1 MGAPRKIPS
10 SHTPKVP
17 PMPFTDLQAR
27 KAKPKEKDYK
37 LSVERGMY
45 LLIKSS
51 GSKYWRMKYRI
62 QGKEKTLSFGV
73 YPEVTLSE
81 AMERLDN
88 ARRQMRDDLDPGMEI
103 KKNKLRQSSEVE
115 NTFEKVARLWIE
127 MKSQKW
133 RPRHA
138 ERVVRSLEADV
149 FPIIGNIAMSNIDTL
164 MLRTCI
170 DPIQSRGA
178 LDIASRVRQR
188 CDQVFEYG
196 QAIGVCTSNPATPL
210 KVIMITP
217 VKQHFPAL
225 EMEEMPEFLIKL
237 RAYNCNVQTR
247 LSIRLLMLTF
257 VRTSEL
263 IEARWD
269 EIDFQNKIWNIPASR
284 MKQNKDHYI
293 PLSTQ
298 TLSCLYQLKT
308 VTGTCEL
315 LFPKQGTRREPMSNS
330 TILRVIERIG
340 YKGRMTG
347 HGFRTV
353 ASSALNESGM
363 FDFDAIERQLS
374 HQDRDGVRA
383 AYNRAK
389 YMDERRRIMQWWADK
404 IGELE
409 NPSQVIYP
417 SENKKDRD
425 KGYQ

>member
-1 MGAPRKIPS
+1 
-10 SHTPKVP
+10 
-17 PMPFTDLQAR
+17 MPFTDVQAR
-27 KAKPKEKDYK
+27 KAKPREKDYK
-37 LSVERGMY
+37 LSVERGLY
-45 LLIKSS
+45 LLVKSS
-51 GSKYWRMKYRI
+51 GSRYWRMKYRFE
-62 QGKEKTLSFGV
+62 GKEKTLSFGV

-81 AMERLDN
+81 AMERLDA
-88 ARRQMRDDLDPGMEI
+88 ARRLLRDELDPGLER
-103 KKNKLRQSSEVE
+103 KKRKLQRLSESE

-127 MKSQKW
+127 MKSKKW
-133 RPRHA
+133 EPRHS
-138 ERVVRSLEADV
+138 ERVTRSLELDV
-149 FPIIGNIAMSNIDTL
+149 FPIIGNIAMSEIDTL

-196 QAIGVCTSNPATPL
+196 RAIGACDANPATPL
-210 KVIMITP
+210 KVMMIP
-217 VKQHFPAL
+217 PLKQHFPAL
-225 EMEEMPEFLIKL
+225 EAEEMPEFLVKL

-263 IEARWD
+263 IEARWE
-269 EIDFQNKIWNIPASR
+269 EIDFENQMWNIPASR
-284 MKQNKDHYI
+284 MKQNKDHYV

-298 TLSCLYQLKT
+298 SIDCLHQLKA
-308 VTGTCEL
+308 VTGNCDL
-315 LFPKQGTRREPMSNS
+315 LFPKRGTKRDPMSNS

-340 YKGRMTG
+340 YKSRMTG

-353 ASSALNESGM
+353 ASSVFNESGL

-389 YMDERRRIMQWWADK
+389 YMDERRRMMQWWADK
-404 IGELE
+404 IDTWE
-409 NPSQVIYP
+409 NPAQIVYSDCRK
-417 SENKKDRD
+417 NTT
-425 KGYQ
+425 KGK